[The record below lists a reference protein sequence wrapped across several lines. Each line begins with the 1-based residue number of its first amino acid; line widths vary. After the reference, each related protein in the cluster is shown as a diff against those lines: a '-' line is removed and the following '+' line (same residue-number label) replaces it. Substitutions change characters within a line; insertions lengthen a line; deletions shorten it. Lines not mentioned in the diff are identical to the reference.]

1 MISVTTPTVEN
12 GVIVEYKGIVTGQV
26 VNGVNFI
33 KDYGASIRNIVGG
46 RSAGYEEEL
55 ESARQAALAEME
67 SHAVR
72 LGANAVVGVNIDY
85 EVLGQGNMLMVSATV
100 DGTYVEDPGSAVNVT
115 TAGEP
120 VTLTEST
127 TSATAKFFKIG
138 YGPAE

>member
-33 KDYGASIRNIVGG
+33 KDFGASIRNIVGG

-55 ESARQAALAEME
+55 ESARQAELE
-67 SHAVR
+67 SRAVR

-85 EVLGQGNMLMVSATV
+85 EVLGQGNMLMVSAT
-100 DGTYVEDPGSAVNVT
+100 GTAVVVQN
-115 TAGEP
+115 
-120 VTLTEST
+120 
-127 TSATAKFFKIG
+127 K
-138 YGPAE
+138 